1 MKAHVQRSQVYSW
14 QIQPKTVQSNT
25 HSLCNQL
32 RQMKHYSSEVRL
44 RLFRLFLCE
53 AKAANP

>member
-14 QIQPKTVQSNT
+14 QIQPKTVQSIHT
-25 HSLCNQL
+25 LTVQL